1 MAAFGSGQRCGT
13 SIRKKPVGFG
23 GSVHRMNLAGAPR
36 RVGFVAC
43 DVGIAFVARSSLP
56 SGAGAD
62 SFRRDGRAPGGI
74 RRRDYCRRVLA
85 AGTLLAGCPHKRIA
99 ERTDKSRSR
108 THRMMWSPVGSQSHR
123 VCMSA
128 EDRDR
133 SAGVVPG
140 RLCASRP
147 AVCALGNYHRGVFA
161 MRTVQMAFASSSGHC
176 VHALC
181 TQHIVIEPTDVAVKT
196 FTH

>member
-1 MAAFGSGQRCGT
+1 MAAFGSGQRWGH
-13 SIRKKPVGFG
+13 SIRKNPVGHT
-23 GSVHRMNLAGAPR
+23 GSVR
-36 RVGFVAC
+36 RTTPADATLRLGFAAC

-56 SGAGAD
+56 SGAGAA
-62 SFRRDGRAPGGI
+62 SCRRDGHAPGGI
-74 RRRDYCRRVLA
+74 RARDYCRRVLA
-85 AGTLLAGCPHKRIA
+85 EGTPLAGCPHRWIV
-99 ERTDKSRSR
+99 ERADTSKSRA
-108 THRMMWSPVGSQSHR
+108 HRMMRPPVGLQSHR
-123 VCMSA
+123 VYVPA

-133 SAGVVPG
+133 SADVVPG

-181 TQHIVIEPTDVAVKT
+181 TQRIVIEPTDYMLLR
-196 FTH
+196 